1 MSGDR
6 ASLIDKISYIR
17 EKKDRIGD
25 LPAKVDDYAGVL
37 VSHVRASGYGSAVVN
52 PLGALSVED
61 AVDEIWRERDKANS
75 AIRETWAK
83 LDQLDPDLEVPVR
96 FIDVANEWRGLRNT
110 LIEVGNNFND
120 TNLAS
125 EWQGAAATRYAEL
138 RVRQKDAFDFLPLEF
153 DKIAQSLE
161 TIASSELTLYGELAV
176 KAQELIT
183 KVEEVTV
190 DYIDALLDVFSLSG
204 AVAQIKALTS
214 AVEAANSFILGVVR
228 GMAEAAK
235 NNMIEG
241 NKIAESIDVQKGLP
255 DNRWPSAVK
264 SSYGAGIEGIRAAI
278 GDGSTRD
285 GDKSDWSV
293 AR

>member
-1 MSGDR
+1 MSDDR

-25 LPAKVDDYAGVL
+25 LPAKVDDYAGAL
-37 VSHVRASGYGSAVVN
+37 VAHIRTAGYGNAVVN
-52 PLGALSVED
+52 PFGALTVED
-61 AVDEIWRERDKANS
+61 TVDEVWRERDKTNS

-83 LDQLDPDLEVPVR
+83 LSRLDPDLEVPVR
-96 FIDVANEWRGLRNT
+96 FIDVANEWRGLRNN
-110 LIEVGNNFND
+110 LVEAGNNFND
-120 TNLAS
+120 TILAS
-125 EWQGAAATRYAEL
+125 EWQGAAATNYAEL

-153 DKIAQSLE
+153 DKIALSLE
-161 TIASSELTLYGELAV
+161 GIASSELALYGELAV

-183 KVEEVTV
+183 KVEETTV
-190 DYIDALLDVFSLSG
+190 DYLGALLDVFSLSG

-214 AVEAANSFILGVVR
+214 AVEAANSFILAVVR

-241 NKIAESIDVQKGLP
+241 NRISESLHVQKGLP
-255 DNRWPSAVK
+255 DNRWPSGVK
-264 SSYGAGIEGIRAAI
+264 SSYGAGIEGIRTAI

-293 AR
+293 AK